1 MIPPHRGEVNARP
14 GRSGDRRRV
23 VVNLSMRSAAER
35 QTTFSSASVRIRGC
49 GLIYVLRYLWL
60 VLCTTFWG
68 TVALPTMLFDRSGEG
83 VLWIGRRWIRWI
95 LWGCRIEVETRGG
108 ENVDRAHPQIF
119 MPNHQSALD
128 VAAVV
133 AALPVS
139 FRFVAKKEITRIP
152 FIGWAAIGGG
162 HIIVDRADTA
172 QAVARLREAVAR
184 IRAGTNVVIFPE
196 GTRSV
201 SGWLRSFKSGGFHL
215 AIQSGV
221 PIVPVSVSGSR
232 RLTPKR
238 SLKLRSGRLE
248 VVIGKPI
255 ATVGLGP
262 DDRER
267 LKQRVREAL
276 LEGLDPALQVPL
288 GGDAALAAQ
297 TVDH

>member
-1 MIPPHRGEVNARP
+1 M
-14 GRSGDRRRV
+14 
-23 VVNLSMRSAAER
+23 
-35 QTTFSSASVRIRGC
+35 
-49 GLIYVLRYLWL
+49 
-60 VLCTTFWG
+60 
-68 TVALPTMLFDRSGEG
+68 
-83 VLWIGRRWIRWI
+83 
-95 LWGCRIEVETRGG
+95 
-108 ENVDRAHPQIF
+108 
-119 MPNHQSALD
+119 
-128 VAAVV
+128 
-133 AALPVS
+133 
-139 FRFVAKKEITRIP
+139 
-152 FIGWAAIGGG
+152 
-162 HIIVDRADTA
+162 
-172 QAVARLREAVAR
+172 
-184 IRAGTNVVIFPE
+184 VIFPE